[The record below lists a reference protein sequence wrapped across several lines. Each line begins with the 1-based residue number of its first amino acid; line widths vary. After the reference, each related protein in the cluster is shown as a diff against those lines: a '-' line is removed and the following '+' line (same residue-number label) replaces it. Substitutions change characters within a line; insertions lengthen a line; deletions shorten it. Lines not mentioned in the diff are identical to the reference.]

1 MSFSGFFVVEENTKR
16 IILEMSSTR
25 DIQQIESLIQCLIKS
40 QLFQNLQCRRSI
52 SQKKKKER
60 RQNRSPDLRLNH
72 PNPCTY

>member
-1 MSFSGFFVVEENTKR
+1 MLFSGFFVVEENTKR

-52 SQKKKKER
+52 SQKKKKKKE
-60 RQNRSPDLRLNH
+60 DKIEVLI
-72 PNPCTY
+72 

>member
-52 SQKKKKER
+52 SQKKKKKKKKTK
-60 RQNRSPDLRLNH
+60 SKS
-72 PNPCTY
+72 

>member
-1 MSFSGFFVVEENTKR
+1 MLFSGFFVVEENTKR

-52 SQKKKKER
+52 SQKKKKKE
-60 RQNRSPDLRLNH
+60 DKIEVLI
-72 PNPCTY
+72 